1 MGCETGRFM
10 EKLLKVLEISNA
22 QKKLFEEN
30 RMEELSALQ
39 LERERIFIELKALE
53 GETPPRE
60 TLRPAVKEIE
70 ENDTLLRMNI
80 EGALS
85 GIKGRLEKIKNGTKA
100 VKAYTAR

>member
-10 EKLLKVLEISNA
+10 ERLLRVLEISNA

-30 RMEELSALQ
+30 RMEDLSALQ
-39 LERERIFIELKALE
+39 LERERIFMELKSLE
-53 GETPPRE
+53 GEAPPGDA
-60 TLRPAVKEIE
+60 LRQVVKEIE

-85 GIKGRLEKIKNGTKA
+85 GIKGRIEKIKNGTKA
-100 VKAYTAR
+100 VRAYTSR

>member
-1 MGCETGRFM
+1 MGSETGRFM
-10 EKLLKVLEISNA
+10 ERLLRVLEISNA

-39 LERERIFIELKALE
+39 LERERIFLELKALE
-53 GETPPRE
+53 GEMPPRE
-60 TLRPAVKEIE
+60 TLRPVVKKIE
-70 ENDTLLRMNI
+70 ENDALLRMNI

-85 GIKGRLEKIKNGTKA
+85 GVKGRLEKIQNGTKA